1 MAWDYKAYLSSDDP
15 NPFINTLLDSYEAVF
30 GNGMDPTQVGEAH
43 RILAEIGVTAII
55 VDHEAKPSRDGG
67 SGVKSAYGSVY
78 KHNFARSALSVTA
91 VTHEGKPAVVVN
103 QEKTN
108 DGPMQSNILALPI
121 WDVNETEP
129 QKGILDFKCLGGWAK
144 QPSFKSKEELDE
156 QILAELSDGMTGP
169 EWQAACKTFIGHTVF
184 YQRIK
189 ELQQSA
195 VAKKGKAFFL
205 VGSQEQCLK
214 AA

>member
-1 MAWDYKAYLSSDDP
+1 MSVWTTKPNQADDSD
-15 NPFINTLLDSYEAVF
+15 PFINSLLDSYEAVF

-103 QEKTN
+103 HAKTEQYI
-108 DGPMQSNILALPI
+108 DAIEYSRAAYFG
-121 WDVNETEP
+121 DVNETEP
-129 QKGILDFKCLGGWAK
+129 QKGILDFKCLGGWA
-144 QPSFKSKEELDE
+144 S
-156 QILAELSDGMTGP
+156 GH
-169 EWQAACKTFIGHTVF
+169 QA
-184 YQRIK
+184 
-189 ELQQSA
+189 S
-195 VAKKGKAFFL
+195 
-205 VGSQEQCLK
+205 SLK
-214 AA
+214 RS